1 MAESKVH
8 SYYSD
13 LADVSGSQGVG
24 QCRHEKYLRKLEAK
38 ACSVV
43 CRLWR
48 NRTSPNQQV
57 SGLEERPLPI
67 PTSLEQIVHRGGI
80 VNLSSIWSCR
90 ASAAAVRAGMKVSM
104 YFVQPMHFGRFG
116 IEFSRWV
123 GFSI

>member
-67 PTSLEQIVHRGGI
+67 PTSLEQIVHRWDRQPE
-80 VNLSSIWSCR
+80 LDLELR

-104 YFVQPMHFGRFG
+104 YFGQPMHFGRFG
-116 IEFSRWV
+116 IDFSRWV